1 MRTWILVLGAA
12 GAVACGGEKDSGG
25 CDDGS
30 EVSVTLTAGG
40 TPAMGSIEWVDANGD
55 TGSMECFGACE
66 FTPAVGTVSVT
77 ATPSDAA
84 VGDPQ
89 TQTANFQRSEDCS
102 AAVFTGIDFVW

>member
-1 MRTWILVLGAA
+1 MRNWIVVLSAA
-12 GAVACGGEKDSGG
+12 VAVACGGEKDSGG

-40 TPAMGSIEWVDANGD
+40 TPAMGSIEWVDADGEAGAMD
-55 TGSMECFGACE
+55 CFGACA

-77 ATPSDAA
+77 ATLSDAS
-84 VGDPQ
+84 VGEPQ
-89 TQTANFQRSEDCS
+89 TQTANFQRSDDCS